1 MVTKSGRNV
10 IIYVTI
16 SFAENL
22 SLLTNTSGPFHFQI
36 EYLGKIVDLFEFKS
50 LITPS
55 FPPER
60 VSFLVPSDVNIS
72 GLSMYLLSGGIRIGQ
87 INVPDSMIASD
98 DLRDKV
104 MPVKGMDG
112 NRVIGSDGA
121 VPTVGISVLLR
132 NVNEPVERISVT
144 IERLDK
150 HLKKVDSMAIEPLW
164 NNSGAP
170 GEVFIVNKLP
180 TEKTNVSINENRAPT
195 MGKDLVQIPVESK
208 RNDEAEARK
217 TEQSSSEQPLLKNSH
232 MIFEQNNGVP
242 MTSTDLSL
250 QSSVQPPPKPKTSVK
265 FRKPKLDKIP
275 DNTSSEIPAIPKPR
289 MVDKGIRTPDIANG
303 AVYDS
308 HDAESRNNWRKY
320 GFTIDLHSIKNV
332 TIAPTTTFFRY
343 KYEPFGP
350 SPTITS
356 PTVVRDTK
364 EALLLNSLY
373 SFEIAMSPSKLK
385 NYINSVPIKLQQF
398 VVDADKNHV
407 EVGQGS
413 LSLAEV
419 YTVSETNT
427 GDGSFRSRELY
438 IPIINA
444 NNQTIAKLRVV
455 LTMHEYGAIN
465 VGSLTALKE
474 NEITEQ
480 EYLTALD
487 LEMWKHQKKNEYERS
502 WQDKIDEIS
511 KRLQNEYQQK
521 HDLLQKQ
528 VDEKLQEYQSSLG
541 ELENAL
547 QDVTNREKVLED
559 RERNLKQDE
568 ANLERK
574 LQEQKER
581 LRNEERQRSERNQT
595 EKSIYN
601 ERLEYY
607 QRENKLLAADK
618 EKSEKRI
625 KTLQEQVRTLSL
637 KEAENERLAAQLQEV
652 QAHNETLVR
661 SRHEMKKKYTKAT
674 NLLSA
679 IKLQKDAITKENF
692 TLKSKLDT
700 EQQNKENEDLQVLWQ
715 DIQKYKTK
723 TLNMGTVE
731 DEEITRL
738 KREKQSLL
746 KLGYHESDEILVA
759 IDQDIRRK
767 AAAIQ

>member
-1 MVTKSGRNV
+1 MITKSGRNV

-22 SLLTNTSGPFHFQI
+22 SLLTNSSGPFRFQL

-60 VSFLVPSDVNIS
+60 VSFLVPGDVNIS
-72 GLSMYLLSGGIRIGQ
+72 GLSIYLLSGDITIGQ
-87 INVPDSMIASD
+87 ISVPDTMIASD

-104 MPVKGMDG
+104 LPVKGMDG
-112 NRVIGSDGA
+112 NRIIGSDGA

-132 NVNEPVERISVT
+132 NVHEPVERISVT

-150 HLKKVDSMAIEPLW
+150 HLKKDDAMAIEPLW
-164 NNSGAP
+164 NTSGASR
-170 GEVFIVNKLP
+170 EVFNVNKLP
-180 TEKTNVSINENRAPT
+180 KENTNVSIKENRAPT

-208 RNDEAEARK
+208 RNDEVEVSKA
-217 TEQSSSEQPLLKNSH
+217 EQSSAKPPLINNPPMVL
-232 MIFEQNNGVP
+232 EQNNSVP

-250 QSSVQPPPKPKTSVK
+250 QSSVPKPKTSVK
-265 FRKPKLDKIP
+265 FRKPRLDKIP
-275 DNTSSEIPAIPKPR
+275 DNTSSDIPALPKPR
-289 MVDKGIRTPDIANG
+289 NVDKGIRTPDLANA

-308 HDAESRNNWRKY
+308 HDAEARNNWRKY
-320 GFTIDLHSIKNV
+320 EFTIDLHSIKNV
-332 TIAPTTTFFRY
+332 TIAPITTFFRY

-356 PTVVRDTK
+356 PTVVGDTK
-364 EALLLNSLY
+364 EATLLNSLY
-373 SFEIAMSPSKLK
+373 SFELAMSPSKLN

-398 VVDADKNHV
+398 VVDADKNHI

-419 YTVSETNT
+419 YTVSETIT
-427 GDGSFRSRELY
+427 RDGSLRNRDFY
-438 IPIINA
+438 IPVINA

-455 LTMHEYGAIN
+455 LTMHEYGVIN
-465 VGSLTALKE
+465 VGGLTTLKE

-487 LEMWKHQKKNEYERS
+487 LEMWKQQKKNEYERG

-511 KRLQNEYQQK
+511 KRLQSEYQQK

-528 VDEKLQEYQSSLG
+528 VDEKLAEYQSSLD

-547 QDVTNREKVLED
+547 QDVTNREMVVQD
-559 RERNLKQDE
+559 RERNLKQNE
-568 ANLERK
+568 ANLEQK

-581 LRNEERQRSERNQT
+581 LRIEERQRNERNQ
-595 EKSIYN
+595 KSVYN
-601 ERLEYY
+601 ERLENY
-607 QRENKLLAADK
+607 QRESKLFAIDK
-618 EKSEKRI
+618 AKSGKQI
-625 KTLQEQVRTLSL
+625 KTLQEQVRILSL
-637 KEAENERLAAQLQEV
+637 KEAENERLAAQLQEL
-652 QAHNETLVR
+652 QAHNETLVK

-674 NLLSA
+674 NLLAA

-700 EQQNKENEDLQVLWQ
+700 EQQNKENEVLQILWQ

-731 DEEITRL
+731 DEEISRL

-767 AAAIQ
+767 AAALQ